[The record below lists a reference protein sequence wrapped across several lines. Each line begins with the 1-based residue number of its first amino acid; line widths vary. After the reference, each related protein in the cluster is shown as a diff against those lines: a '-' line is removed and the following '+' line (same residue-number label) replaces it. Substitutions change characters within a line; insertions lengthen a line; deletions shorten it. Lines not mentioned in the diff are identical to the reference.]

1 MSDQTNKLLGELLR
15 WVRASSFSEVQ
26 KLIEKEFFKNGKID
40 PVKAKIYQLS
50 DGTMTSV
57 AIAKAVK
64 SSQPTVSRLWKR
76 WRQIGVAEFAGED
89 SQQTRRCFSLDDF
102 GFEVDSSEDEN

>member
-1 MSDQTNKLLGELLR
+1 MSDQTNKLLAELLR

-26 KLIEKEFFKNGKID
+26 KLIEKEFFKDGKLD

-50 DGTMTSV
+50 DGTTTSV
-57 AIAKAVK
+57 AIAKASKVGQ
-64 SSQPTVSRLWKR
+64 STVSRLWKK

-102 GFEVDSSEDEN
+102 GFEVGSSEDEN